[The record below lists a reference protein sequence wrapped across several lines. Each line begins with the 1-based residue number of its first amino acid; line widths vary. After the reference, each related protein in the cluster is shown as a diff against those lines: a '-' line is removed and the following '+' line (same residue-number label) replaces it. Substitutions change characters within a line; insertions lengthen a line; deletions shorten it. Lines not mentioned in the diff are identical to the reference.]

1 MSQNAI
7 SLFLN
12 SWLFVATILFVVI
25 FWWAYRRS
33 ASDQMERNARIPF
46 DVEGDGQ

>member
-1 MSQNAI
+1 MSQTAI

-12 SWLFVATILFVVI
+12 GWLVIATILFTVI
-25 FWWAYRRS
+25 LWWAYRRS
-33 ASDQMERNARIPF
+33 ARDQMDRNARIPF